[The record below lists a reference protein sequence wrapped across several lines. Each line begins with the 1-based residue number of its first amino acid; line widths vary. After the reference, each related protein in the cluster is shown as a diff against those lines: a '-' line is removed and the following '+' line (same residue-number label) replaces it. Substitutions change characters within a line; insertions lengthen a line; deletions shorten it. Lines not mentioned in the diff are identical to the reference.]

1 MKSIVRRGRRICVI
15 ITQFPKL
22 SIFLTKSQNG
32 NESLGVSADKFAPAH
47 NSRTRLHSVFGVI
60 PLIQSFT
67 YSALYYLELRISF
80 CSFYQESKHCAFVMF
95 NKSASMTKAQKPVE
109 SRPPQHSVKVK
120 RKQVARACNSCRIN
134 RIKCDDHSPCTNCT
148 TKGVEC
154 KRDPVS
160 RAQTLDLAYRLYPHQ
175 NVVDLG
181 N

>member
-1 MKSIVRRGRRICVI
+1 MNRSEFR
-15 ITQFPKL
+15 
-22 SIFLTKSQNG
+22 S
-32 NESLGVSADKFAPAH
+32 SADKFAPAH
-47 NSRTRLHSVFGVI
+47 NSRTRLHNVFRMI